1 MAMSMKGPRIPKRM
15 RLSMIFFGRG
25 EQSMTRKKWPPGIT
39 PRGNRWRI
47 DTFYKGH
54 RLRETCATL
63 EAAES
68 NLRKMQTLIDE
79 DRYLEKKRVSKDTL
93 GQFADRYSQWCA
105 DIGQKAAK
113 SKDSHI
119 ASIKDHFGSDTL
131 LSSITRAD
139 VEKYQ
144 AEMMNTESRRKLPF
158 KPATVNR
165 RMACLRHLFS
175 KAVEWKIIPSH
186 PCHGVKQF
194 KEHNRRLRYLT
205 AEECSTLLHASPSL
219 ELRRMIELALHTG
232 MRKSEVLRLK
242 WEHVNLR
249 QEYLEIL
256 DQKNGDYSTIPL
268 DKRALE
274 ILRSIPRRLD
284 SPYVFTGK
292 IKGQPYWDLKR
303 QFEEAVKKSKLEG
316 VAFHT
321 LRHTAASH
329 MVMSGVPLA
338 TVKEI
343 LRHKDYAMTLRYA
356 HLSSEHTRAAMNAL
370 GAALTV
376 KPKKK
381 LKTA

>member
-1 MAMSMKGPRIPKRM
+1 
-15 RLSMIFFGRG
+15 
-25 EQSMTRKKWPPGIT
+25 MTRKKLPPGIA

-54 RLRETCATL
+54 RIRETCATL
-63 EAAES
+63 EAAEA
-68 NLRKMQTLIDE
+68 NLRKMQTLVDE

-93 GQFADRYSQWCA
+93 GQFADRYSQWCE

-119 ASIKDHFGSDTL
+119 TSIKAHFGSETL
-131 LSSITRAD
+131 LSGITRAD
-139 VEKYQ
+139 IEKYQ
-144 AEMMNTESRRKLPF
+144 DELMSTESQRKQPL

-175 KAVEWKIIPSH
+175 KAVEWKILNSH
-186 PCHGVKQF
+186 PCQGVKQF
-194 KEHNRRLRYLT
+194 KESNRRLRFLT
-205 AEECSTLLHASPSL
+205 AEECKTLLDACPSADPT
-219 ELRRMIELALHTG
+219 LRQVIELALNTG

-256 DQKNGDYSTIPL
+256 DQKNGEYSTIPL

-274 ILRSIPRRLD
+274 ILRSIPRRFD

-292 IKGQPYWDLKR
+292 IKGQPFWDLKR

-316 VAFHT
+316 VTFHT

-370 GAALTV
+370 GASLVV
-376 KPKKK
+376 KAKDKSE
-381 LKTA
+381 TA

>member
-1 MAMSMKGPRIPKRM
+1 MS
-15 RLSMIFFGRG
+15 
-25 EQSMTRKKWPPGIT
+25 KKKLPPGIA

-47 DTFYKGH
+47 DTFFKGV
-54 RLRETCATL
+54 RIRETCATP
-63 EAAES
+63 EMAET
-68 NLRKMQTLIDE
+68 NLRKIQTLIDE

-93 GQFADRYSQWCA
+93 GQFADRYSQWCQ

-113 SKDSHI
+113 SKESHLE
-119 ASIKDHFGSDTL
+119 SIKANFGSDTL

-139 VEKYQ
+139 IEKYQ
-144 AEMMNTESRRKLPF
+144 AELMNKESRRKLPF

-175 KAVEWKIIPSH
+175 KAVEWKVIQNH

-194 KEHNRRLRYLT
+194 KENNRRLRYLT
-205 AEECSTLLHASPSL
+205 AEECSILLDASPTPDL
-219 ELRRMIELALHTG
+219 KQMIELALHTG
-232 MRKSEVLRLK
+232 LRKSEVFRLK

-256 DQKNGDYSTIPL
+256 DQKNGEYSTIPL
-268 DKRALE
+268 DKRAVE
-274 ILRSIPRRLD
+274 ILRSIPRRFD

-303 QFEEAVKKSKLEG
+303 QFEEAVKAAKLED
-316 VAFHT
+316 VTFHT

-343 LRHKDYAMTLRYA
+343 LRHKDFEMTLRYA

-370 GAALTV
+370 GASLAV
-376 KPKKK
+376 KSKDET
-381 LKTA
+381 KTA

>member
-1 MAMSMKGPRIPKRM
+1 
-15 RLSMIFFGRG
+15 
-25 EQSMTRKKWPPGIT
+25 MTRKKWPQGIM

-47 DTFYKGH
+47 DTFYKGV
-54 RLRETCATL
+54 RIRETCATP
-63 EAAES
+63 EMAET
-68 NLRKMQTLIDE
+68 NLRKIQTLIDE
-79 DRYLEKKRVSKDTL
+79 GRYLEKKRESKETL
-93 GQFADRYSQWCA
+93 GQFADRYLQWCK

-113 SKDSHI
+113 SKNSHI
-119 ASIKDHFGSDTL
+119 ASIKTQFGSETL

-139 VEKYQ
+139 IEKYQ
-144 AEMMNTESRRKLPF
+144 AELMGTESLRKLLL

-175 KAVEWKIIPSH
+175 KAFEWKIIDSH

-194 KEHNRRLRYLT
+194 KESNRRLRFLT
-205 AEECSTLLHASPSL
+205 AEECKTLLDACPSTDPT
-219 ELRRMIELALHTG
+219 LRQIIELALNTG

-256 DQKNGDYSTIPL
+256 DQKNGEYSTIPL

-274 ILRSIPRRLD
+274 ILRSIPRRFD
-284 SPYVFTGK
+284 SPYVFNGK
-292 IKGQPYWDLKR
+292 IKGQPFWDLKR
-303 QFEEAVKKSKLEG
+303 QFEEAMKKSKLEG
-316 VAFHT
+316 VTFHT

-370 GAALTV
+370 GASLTV
-376 KPKKK
+376 KSKDET
-381 LKTA
+381 KTA